1 MDERIEGILEVIKDM
16 TLDNTIPRNVKIK
29 LENVKEQFKTDKE
42 ISLIKDNV
50 LSILEEISDDINLQA
65 FTRTQIWNLIS
76 AVEIL

>member
-1 MDERIEGILEVIKDM
+1 MDERIQGILEVIKDM
-16 TLDNTIPRNVKIK
+16 TTDNTIPRNVKTK
-29 LENVKEQFKTDKE
+29 LENVKVQFKTDKE

>member
-16 TLDNTIPRNVKIK
+16 SSDNTVPRNVKNK
-29 LENVKEQFKTDKE
+29 LETVKIQFKSNKE

-50 LSILEEISDDINLQA
+50 ISILEEISDDINLQA